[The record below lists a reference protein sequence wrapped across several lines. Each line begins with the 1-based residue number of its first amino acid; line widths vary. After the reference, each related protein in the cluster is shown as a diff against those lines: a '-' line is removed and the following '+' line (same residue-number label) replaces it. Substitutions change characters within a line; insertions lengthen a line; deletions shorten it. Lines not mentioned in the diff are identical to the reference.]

1 MSFIVLILLVG
12 GGFYLFYMWKTSQ
25 KLKEKEGEDLTPYSK
40 DELRIENVGSGG
52 VIHLTNIGPDM
63 EDFDVNIIA
72 KHVYREGGETWY
84 ELEGDRGTE
93 KVWIELEED
102 DELEISITLKKL
114 KLSDINISKSDL
126 QRIDDKESG
135 QIIYE
140 GQKYSYDDSGSA
152 VFLRYGEEKNKEKFY
167 YWDFEAEDGK
177 HFIGVERWENNSYDV
192 SYSEAIKRSQI
203 EIFSV

>member
-1 MSFIVLILLVG
+1 MSFIVLILLIG
-12 GGFYLFYMWKTSQ
+12 GGFYLFYMWKSSQ
-25 KLKEKEGEDLTPYSK
+25 KLKEQKVEDFTPYSK

-52 VIHLTNIGPDM
+52 VIHLTNIGQDM

-72 KHVYREGGETWY
+72 KHVYREGGDMWY